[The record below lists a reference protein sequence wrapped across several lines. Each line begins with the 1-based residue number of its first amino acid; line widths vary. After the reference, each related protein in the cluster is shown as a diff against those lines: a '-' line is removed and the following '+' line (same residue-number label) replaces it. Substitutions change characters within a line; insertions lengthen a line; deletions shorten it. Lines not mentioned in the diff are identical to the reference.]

1 MIKVENVTMEY
12 PVPKRYREMLLT
24 PFKKNKRITALKNI
38 HLEIKRGGSVAFL
51 GPNGAGKTS
60 LLKLIGGLLLPTQG
74 SGSVNGEDTMK
85 HNARARQSVG
95 YVINEERSFYWRLTG
110 MQNLE
115 FFGALDNL
123 SGKML
128 KERIGVL
135 LDLVGLTDAAHKQ
148 VGAYS
153 SGMKQKLAIAR
164 GLLAEPDILIL
175 DEPTRTLDPIAS
187 EELCDFI
194 VNDLYARLHKTL
206 LIATHNLDIVPDL
219 CTSVCLINNRQIVC
233 YDTVERVLLESTS
246 LIDFYI
252 KKIDLR

>member
-1 MIKVENVTMEY
+1 
-12 PVPKRYREMLLT
+12 
-24 PFKKNKRITALKNI
+24 
-38 HLEIKRGGSVAFL
+38 
-51 GPNGAGKTS
+51 
-60 LLKLIGGLLLPTQG
+60 
-74 SGSVNGEDTMK
+74 
-85 HNARARQSVG
+85 
-95 YVINEERSFYWRLTG
+95 
-110 MQNLE
+110 
-115 FFGALDNL
+115 
-123 SGKML
+123 
-128 KERIGVL
+128 VL

-148 VGAYS
+148 GGAYS
-153 SGMKQKLAIAR
+153 SGMKQKLAIAS